1 MDDESAGTG
10 NGGVTVEATD
20 WDAVTAELQRFCESG
35 TYHTDSDVASCTVG
49 DATFEVYSNGRIG
62 GAMPLHDFDGRAET
76 LTFDHREGTI
86 VVEGEGLTYTF
97 RRP

>member
-1 MDDESAGTG
+1 MDDDESAGEDER
-10 NGGVTVEATD
+10 VTVEATD

-49 DATFEVYSNGRIG
+49 DATFEVYSNGRVEG
-62 GAMPLHDFDGRAET
+62 GMPLHGFDGEAET

-86 VVEGEGLTYTF
+86 TAEGEGMSYTF

>member
-1 MDDESAGTG
+1 MDDENADAGD
-10 NGGVTVEATD
+10 GVTVEATD
-20 WDAVTAELQRFCESG
+20 WDAVTAELERFCESG

-49 DATFEVYSNGRIG
+49 DATFEVYSNGRIEG
-62 GAMPLHDFDGRAET
+62 GMPLHDLDGEAET

-86 VVEGEGLTYTF
+86 VAEGEGLSYTF

>member
-1 MDDESAGTG
+1 MNDDEGG
-10 NGGVTVEATD
+10 EGKGVTVEATD

-35 TYHTDSDVASCTVG
+35 TYHTDSDVASCTVC

-62 GAMPLHDFDGRAET
+62 GAMPLHELDGEAET

-86 VVEGEGLTYTF
+86 TAEGEGVSYTF